1 MKRLLISCLV
11 LVGLS
16 VSLASPSHAILG
28 LSACDKVKKEIRHEE
43 SIGLLYYKDF
53 SRQRQ
58 MLLKMDAPQRNNM
71 ADVLSWV
78 SDVYVSDQKVYAIVE
93 KNAKCFSAK
102 EVISARKMSYGTTQS
117 ASEASYYRVMYA
129 NKNEP
134 MTASDFKLVKDTYSG
149 FYSFLNPKKLVFK

>member
-1 MKRLLISCLV
+1 
-11 LVGLS
+11 
-16 VSLASPSHAILG
+16 
-28 LSACDKVKKEIRHEE
+28 
-43 SIGLLYYKDF
+43 
-53 SRQRQ
+53 
-58 MLLKMDAPQRNNM
+58 M

-117 ASEASYYRVMYA
+117 ASEASIYRVMYA
-129 NKNEP
+129 NKNES
-134 MTASDFKLVKDTYSG
+134 MTASDFKLIKETYSG